1 MYRLNARAAALIA
14 VMIIAALAAPAPASD
29 GARAAAPLKKVHFTY
44 APTAPHQ
51 RVVLAGT
58 FNGWSTD
65 ATPMRLEGG
74 KWVTTLLL
82 PVGEYQYKFV
92 ADGNWIT
99 DRAAEKFHP
108 DGYGGRNSVVVV
120 GDAHEG
126 VVMSRGD
133 GSIVT
138 ADLRHRDNAWERSLG
153 TDGAV
158 TLRMRAYTG
167 DVEAVELCIREPGDD
182 CIPMR
187 RFDSDGTFDYYE
199 ARVHLPDFK
208 YFFRLRDGDSEVI
221 VDRAGPHREPPA
233 GISLFSFSAAQ
244 VAAFQ
249 TPDWVKQAVIYQIF
263 PERFANG
270 SRENDPDFSE
280 WYYEGLTSLP
290 PTGRTN
296 EEYFHLVDDWY
307 DIAGLRES
315 PYKTDGK
322 PDWNSFYG
330 GDIEGVRQ
338 NLDYLADLGVTC
350 IYFNPIFEA
359 KSNHKY
365 DAATYMKVDPH
376 FGTNDEFRTF
386 VGECHEYGIHVVIDL
401 AFNHTGHTFWAFV
414 DAREKGVGS
423 EYWDWY
429 EFKKWPVPGDKVH
442 APYNAGDYYDCWWGF
457 GQMPNLNF
465 DLSRPNAEEQN
476 IVDIDDARPNWPM
489 VNHLLDVA
497 EFWLAEMDVDGY
509 RLDVAADVPFW
520 FWELFRRKVK
530 EAKPEAYI
538 VGELWGE
545 SPQWVNGRYYDAV
558 MNYKFFRDPV
568 MAFIGREEMTA
579 AEFDR
584 ALAPG
589 RLIYPDEGVRAM
601 MNLIDSHDTERFL
614 TAVGRDIRRY
624 RLAMLFSMTYV
635 GAPTI
640 YYGDEIAMEG
650 GGDPDCRR
658 PFHWKWPDEK
668 RRVETHAFVRKLA
681 RIRREHICLAL
692 GSFETLLARDM
703 VYAYRRYSR
712 HEQVFVVIN
721 AGKDDATVAIPVE
734 SSVMSVM
741 DALRDRTIATMTGE
755 GGRTLTLELPAHSGG
770 VFIPSGS
777 DYDGGAP

>member
-1 MYRLNARAAALIA
+1 MHPRKKPAIALVA
-14 VMIIAALAAPAPASD
+14 VLLITALAASAMASED
-29 GARAAAPLKKVHFTY
+29 AREPAPLKKVRFAY
-44 APTAPHQ
+44 VPTGPHQ
-51 RVVLAGT
+51 KVVLAGT
-58 FNGWSTD
+58 FNNWSTE
-65 ATPMRLEGG
+65 ATPMKREGD
-74 KWVTTLLL
+74 KWAITLLL
-82 PVGEYQYKFV
+82 AEGEYQYKFV
-92 ADGNWIT
+92 ADGSWIT
-99 DRAAEKFHP
+99 DRTAEKFHP
-108 DGYGGRNSVVVV
+108 DGYGGQNSVVIV
-120 GDAHEG
+120 DESYEG
-126 VVMSRGD
+126 VLMAQGD

-138 ADLRHRDNAWERSLG
+138 ADIGHRESAWERSLNADG
-153 TDGAV
+153 TV
-158 TLRMRAYTG
+158 TIRVRAYMG
-167 DVEAVELCIREPGDD
+167 DVERVEVQLSGQPEGCY
-182 CIPMR
+182 PMR

-199 ARVHLPDFK
+199 ADVSVPEFD
-208 YFFRLRDGDSEVI
+208 YFFRLRDGDSEVLI
-221 VDRAGPHREPPA
+221 DRRGPHRDAPA
-233 GISLFSFSAAQ
+233 ELDLFSFSASEA
-244 VAAFQ
+244 AAFK
-249 TPDWVKQAVIYQIF
+249 TPDWIKQAVIYQIF

-270 SRENDPDFSE
+270 SVENDPDFSE

-290 PTGRTN
+290 PTGKTN

-307 DIAGLRES
+307 EVSGLRES
-315 PYKTDGK
+315 PYKTNGK

-330 GDIEGVRQ
+330 GDIEGIRQ
-338 NLDYLADLGVTC
+338 NLDYLRDLGVTC

-376 FGTNDEFRTF
+376 FGTNEEFKAF
-386 VGECHEYGIHVVIDL
+386 VRECHDNGIHVVIDL

-429 EFKKWPVPGDKVH
+429 EFKKWPVPGDRVN
-442 APYNAGDYYDCWWGF
+442 APYNASDYYDCWWGF

-465 DLSRPNAEEQN
+465 DLSRANPEEQHV
-476 IVDIDDARPNWPM
+476 VDIDDARPNWPV
-489 VNHLLDVA
+489 VNHLLEVT

-509 RLDVAADVPFW
+509 RLDVAGDVPFW
-520 FWELFRRKVK
+520 FWELFRKKVK
-530 EAKPEAYI
+530 ETKPDAYI

-568 MAFIGREEMTA
+568 MAFIGKGEMTA

-624 RLAMLFSMTYV
+624 KLAMLFSMTYV

-668 RRVETHAFVRKLA
+668 KRVETHAFIRKLA
-681 RIRREHICLAL
+681 ELRREHICLAL
-692 GSFETLLARDM
+692 GSFETLLARDR

-712 HEQVFVVIN
+712 HEQVFVMIN
-721 AGKDDATVAIPVE
+721 AGDDDETVSLPLD
-734 SSVMSVM
+734 SSIT
-741 DALRDRTIATMTGE
+741 ALEDVLKNRTIAVLPGDSANTVKVT
-755 GGRTLTLELPAHSGG
+755 LPAHSGA
-770 VFIPSGS
+770 VLVPSGS
-777 DYDGGAP
+777 

>member
-1 MYRLNARAAALIA
+1 MDRARTLVITLLAILIVTAAA
-14 VMIIAALAAPAPASD
+14 APCMTAEE
-29 GARAAAPLKKVHFTY
+29 GRGTAPLKKVHFTFT
-44 APTAPHQ
+44 PTGPHQ
-51 RVVLAGT
+51 KVVLAGT

-74 KWVTTLLL
+74 KWAITLLM

-99 DRAAEKFHP
+99 DRTAEKFHP
-108 DGYGGRNSVVVV
+108 DGYGGQNSIVVVSE
-120 GDAHEG
+120 AHEG
-126 VVMSRGD
+126 VVMRRGD

-138 ADLRHRDNAWERSLG
+138 ADLRHMDSAWERSLN
-153 TDGAV
+153 TDGTV
-158 TLRMRAYTG
+158 TVRVRTYTG
-167 DVEAVELCIREPGDD
+167 DVQEALLCLREPADD
-182 CIPMR
+182 CIPMK

-199 ARVHLPDFK
+199 ADVAVPEFS
-208 YFFRLRDGDSEVI
+208 YFFRLKDGDVEVI
-221 VDRAGPHREPPA
+221 LDRRGPHREAPSEI
-233 GISLFSFSAAQ
+233 GCFSFSASEA
-244 VAAFQ
+244 AAFK
-249 TPDWVKQAVIYQIF
+249 TPDWVKEAIIYQIF

-270 SRENDPDFSE
+270 NEENDPDFSE

-290 PTGRTN
+290 PTGKTN
-296 EEYFHLVDDWY
+296 DEYFHLTGDWY
-307 DIAGLRES
+307 DVAGLRES

-322 PDWNSFYG
+322 PDWSSFYG
-330 GDIEGVRQ
+330 GDFEGIRQ
-338 NLDYLADLGVTC
+338 NLDYLEDLGVSC
-350 IYFNPIFEA
+350 IYFNPVFEA

-376 FGTNDEFRTF
+376 FGTNEEFKVF
-386 VGECHEYGIHVVIDL
+386 VQECHEHGIYVVIDL

-429 EFKKWPVPGDKVH
+429 EFKKWPVSGDRVR
-442 APYNAGDYYDCWWGF
+442 APYNAADYYDCWWGF

-465 DLSRPNAEEQN
+465 DLSRANAEEQN
-476 IVDIDDARPNWPM
+476 VVDIDDAKPNWPV
-489 VNHLLDVA
+489 VNHLLEVT
-497 EFWLAEMDVDGY
+497 EFWLADMDVDGY

-520 FWELFRRKVK
+520 FWELFRKKVK
-530 EAKPEAYI
+530 ETKPEAYI

-568 MAFIGREEMTA
+568 MAFIGKGDMTA

-589 RLIYPDEGVRAM
+589 RLIYPEEGVRAM

-614 TAVGRDIRRY
+614 TTVGRDIRKY
-624 RLAMLFSMTYV
+624 KLAMLFSMTYV

-668 RRVETHAFVRKLA
+668 KRVETHAFVRKLA
-681 RIRREHICLAL
+681 AVRRAHPCFAL
-692 GSFETLLARDM
+692 GNFETLLARDGI
-703 VYAYRRYSR
+703 YAYRRYSR
-712 HEQVFVVIN
+712 HEQAFVILN
-721 AGKDDATVAIPVE
+721 AGRDEATVSIPLDSSITAVE
-734 SSVMSVM
+734 EV
-741 DALRDRTIATMTGE
+741 LKGRTIATLPGE
-755 GGRTLTLELPAHSGG
+755 GGRVLTVSLPAHSGAI
-770 VFIPSGS
+770 FIPSGS
-777 DYDGGAP
+777 